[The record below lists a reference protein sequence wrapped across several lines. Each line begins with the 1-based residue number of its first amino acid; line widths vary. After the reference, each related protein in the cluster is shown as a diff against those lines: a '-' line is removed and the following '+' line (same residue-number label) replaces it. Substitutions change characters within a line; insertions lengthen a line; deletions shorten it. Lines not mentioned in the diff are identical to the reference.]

1 MNSFRIRLRARDG
14 EHAYRFSSS
23 AECAVFSASVIND
36 GKRFRLVLCP
46 KQKFRLLSVEY
57 TMDFEFEPSQQIFL
71 NGYQSW
77 TYSPERQIRQS
88 DRALKYLPSKL
99 TDKYGLDRYGD
110 GFFYRGRQSSSIHH
124 GYSYA
129 YVRNGSEYT
138 LFGSLAESSGFTVIE
153 FDTRKNAVTFSKD
166 CTGRLVSGKYTA
178 LDMHIYKG
186 SEDNVFDYWF
196 TDMRIPAPSV
206 KKMLGYTSWYDHY
219 QDIDEI
225 KIISDLA
232 GLDSMPAKPDV
243 FQIDDGYETFVGD
256 WFDVDTQKFPCG
268 LESIV
273 KSIEQKGLIPGIWL
287 APFLCERD
295 SKLYRQHP
303 DWLLTDR
310 HGKPVYTGCNW
321 SGGYALDIYNGQ
333 VREYIRRVLAHYKQ
347 LGFKLFKLDFLY
359 AACMLPRRGKTRGEV
374 MADAMDL
381 LRRELQGCMILGC
394 GVPLASAFGVVD
406 YCRIGCDVGLSW
418 NDNMLMQLTHRERV
432 STKNSMQ
439 NTIFRRQLDKR
450 AFLNDPDVF
459 LLRDDNI
466 SLSGIQKQALAIVND
481 LFGSVY
487 FTSDDML
494 AYNDK
499 QKKVLDFAVSL
510 RGCGY
515 EDVDIK
521 NGYIYFTYTRN
532 GRKTTAELSSN
543 GNIHVVR

>member
-77 TYSPERQIRQS
+77 TYSPERPIRQS

-129 YVRNGSEYT
+129 YVRNGSKYT
-138 LFGSLAESSGFTVIE
+138 LFGSLAESSGFTAIE

-268 LESIV
+268 LENIV

-359 AACMLPRRGKTRGEV
+359 AACMLPRRSKTRGEV
-374 MADAMDL
+374 MADAMDF

-394 GVPLASAFGVVD
+394 GVPLASAFGKVD
-406 YCRIGCDVGLSW
+406 FCRIGCDMTL
-418 NDNMLMQLTHRERV
+418 DYDDKPHMRLTHSERP
-432 STKNSMQ
+432 STKNTMAD
-439 NTIFRRQLDKR
+439 TVFRRQLSGR

-459 LLRDDNI
+459 LLRDTNTK
-466 SLSGIQKQALAIVND
+466 LTAQEKKNLAFVNALCGGV
-481 LFGSVY
+481 L
-487 FTSDDML
+487 FTSDNC
-494 AYNDK
+494 AYYSDEAR
-499 QKKVLDFAVSL
+499 QVFMQALGL
-510 RGCGY
+510 RGARVTQAYADGGSIFVTY
-515 EDVDIK
+515 ELDGDEQTLRLCK
-521 NGYIYFTYTRN
+521 G
-532 GRKTTAELSSN
+532 
-543 GNIHVVR
+543 

>member
-77 TYSPERQIRQS
+77 TYSPERPIRQS

-138 LFGSLAESSGFTVIE
+138 LFGSLAEGSGFTVIE
-153 FDTRKNAVTFSKD
+153 FDTRKNTVTFSKD

-268 LESIV
+268 LEHIV

-374 MADAMDL
+374 MADAMDF

-394 GVPLASAFGVVD
+394 GVPLASAFGKVD
-406 YCRIGCDVGLSW
+406 FCRIGCDMTL
-418 NDNMLMQLTHRERV
+418 DYDDKPHMRLTHSERP
-432 STKNSMQ
+432 STKNTMAD
-439 NTIFRRQLDKR
+439 TVFRRQLSGR

-459 LLRDDNI
+459 LLRDTNTK
-466 SLSGIQKQALAIVND
+466 LTAQEKKNLAFVNALCGGV
-481 LFGSVY
+481 L
-487 FTSDDML
+487 FTSDNC
-494 AYNDK
+494 AYYSDEAR
-499 QKKVLDFAVSL
+499 QVFMQALGL
-510 RGCGY
+510 RGARVTQAYADGGSIFVTY
-515 EDVDIK
+515 ELDGDEQTLRLCK
-521 NGYIYFTYTRN
+521 G
-532 GRKTTAELSSN
+532 
-543 GNIHVVR
+543 

>member
-77 TYSPERQIRQS
+77 TYSPERPIRQS

-110 GFFYRGRQSSSIHH
+110 VFFYRGRQSNSIHH

-138 LFGSLAESSGFTVIE
+138 LFGSLAEGSGFTVIE

-359 AACMLPRRGKTRGEV
+359 AACMLPRRSKTRGEV
-374 MADAMDL
+374 MADAMDF

-394 GVPLASAFGVVD
+394 GVPLASAFGKVD
-406 YCRIGCDVGLSW
+406 FCRIGCDMTL
-418 NDNMLMQLTHRERV
+418 DYDDKPHMRLTHSERP
-432 STKNSMQ
+432 STKNTMAD
-439 NTIFRRQLDKR
+439 TVFRRQLSGR

-459 LLRDDNI
+459 LLRDTNTK
-466 SLSGIQKQALAIVND
+466 LTAQEKKNLAFVNALCGGV
-481 LFGSVY
+481 L
-487 FTSDDML
+487 FTSDNC
-494 AYNDK
+494 AYYSDEAR
-499 QKKVLDFAVSL
+499 QVFMQALGL
-510 RGCGY
+510 RGARVTQAYADGGSIFVTY
-515 EDVDIK
+515 ELDGDEQTLRLCK
-521 NGYIYFTYTRN
+521 G
-532 GRKTTAELSSN
+532 
-543 GNIHVVR
+543 

>member
-1 MNSFRIRLRARDG
+1 M
-14 EHAYRFSSS
+14 
-23 AECAVFSASVIND
+23 
-36 GKRFRLVLCP
+36 
-46 KQKFRLLSVEY
+46 
-57 TMDFEFEPSQQIFL
+57 
-71 NGYQSW
+71 
-77 TYSPERQIRQS
+77 
-88 DRALKYLPSKL
+88 
-99 TDKYGLDRYGD
+99 
-110 GFFYRGRQSSSIHH
+110 
-124 GYSYA
+124 
-129 YVRNGSEYT
+129 RNGSEYT

-394 GVPLASAFGVVD
+394 GVPLASAFGKVD
-406 YCRIGCDVGLSW
+406 FCRIGCDMTL
-418 NDNMLMQLTHRERV
+418 DYDDKPHMRLTHSERP
-432 STKNSMQ
+432 STKNTMAD
-439 NTIFRRQLDKR
+439 TVFRRQLSGR

-459 LLRDDNI
+459 LLRDTNTK
-466 SLSGIQKQALAIVND
+466 LTAQEKKNLAFVNALCGGV
-481 LFGSVY
+481 L
-487 FTSDDML
+487 FTSDNC
-494 AYNDK
+494 AYYSDEAR
-499 QKKVLDFAVSL
+499 QVFMQALGL
-510 RGCGY
+510 RGARVTQAYADGGSIFVTY
-515 EDVDIK
+515 ELDGDEQTLRLCK
-521 NGYIYFTYTRN
+521 G
-532 GRKTTAELSSN
+532 
-543 GNIHVVR
+543 

>member
-394 GVPLASAFGVVD
+394 GVPLASAFGKVD
-406 YCRIGCDVGLSW
+406 FCRIGCDMTL
-418 NDNMLMQLTHRERV
+418 DYDDKPHMRLTHSERP
-432 STKNSMQ
+432 STKNTMAD
-439 NTIFRRQLDKR
+439 TVFRRQLSGR

-459 LLRDDNI
+459 LLRDTNTK
-466 SLSGIQKQALAIVND
+466 LTAQEKKNLAFVNALCGGV
-481 LFGSVY
+481 L
-487 FTSDDML
+487 FTSDNC
-494 AYNDK
+494 AYYSDEAR
-499 QKKVLDFAVSL
+499 QVFMQALGL
-510 RGCGY
+510 RGARVTQAYADGGSIFVTY
-515 EDVDIK
+515 ELDGDEQTLRLCK
-521 NGYIYFTYTRN
+521 G
-532 GRKTTAELSSN
+532 
-543 GNIHVVR
+543 

>member
-77 TYSPERQIRQS
+77 TYSPERPIRQS

-138 LFGSLAESSGFTVIE
+138 LFGSLAESSGFTAIE
-153 FDTRKNAVTFSKD
+153 FDTHKNAVTFSKD

-359 AACMLPRRGKTRGEV
+359 AACMLPRRSKTRGEV
-374 MADAMDL
+374 MADAMDF

-394 GVPLASAFGVVD
+394 GVPLASAFGKVD
-406 YCRIGCDVGLSW
+406 FCRIGCDMTL
-418 NDNMLMQLTHRERV
+418 DYDDKPHMRLTHSERP
-432 STKNSMQ
+432 STKNTMAD
-439 NTIFRRQLDKR
+439 TVFRRQLSGR

-459 LLRDDNI
+459 LLRDTNTK
-466 SLSGIQKQALAIVND
+466 LTAHEKKNLAFVNALCGGV
-481 LFGSVY
+481 L
-487 FTSDDML
+487 FTSDNC
-494 AYNDK
+494 AYYSDEAK
-499 QKKVLDFAVSL
+499 QVFMQALGL
-510 RGCGY
+510 RGARVTQAYADGGSIFVTY
-515 EDVDIK
+515 ELDGDEQTLRLCK
-521 NGYIYFTYTRN
+521 G
-532 GRKTTAELSSN
+532 
-543 GNIHVVR
+543 

>member
-77 TYSPERQIRQS
+77 TYSPERPIRQS

-138 LFGSLAESSGFTVIE
+138 LFGSLAEGSGFTVIE
-153 FDTRKNAVTFSKD
+153 FDTRKNTVTFSKD

-374 MADAMDL
+374 MADAMDF

-394 GVPLASAFGVVD
+394 GVPLASAFGKVD
-406 YCRIGCDVGLSW
+406 FCRIGCDMTL
-418 NDNMLMQLTHRERV
+418 DYDDKPHMRLTHSERP
-432 STKNSMQ
+432 STKNTMAD
-439 NTIFRRQLDKR
+439 TVFRRQLSGR

-459 LLRDDNI
+459 LLRDTNTK
-466 SLSGIQKQALAIVND
+466 LTAQEKKNLAFVNALCGGV
-481 LFGSVY
+481 L
-487 FTSDDML
+487 FTSDNC
-494 AYNDK
+494 AYYSDEAR
-499 QKKVLDFAVSL
+499 QVFMQALGL
-510 RGCGY
+510 RGARVTQAYADGGSIFVTY
-515 EDVDIK
+515 ELDGDEQTLRLCK
-521 NGYIYFTYTRN
+521 G
-532 GRKTTAELSSN
+532 
-543 GNIHVVR
+543 